1 MNECP
6 TLADINSWVLLVEVF
21 EKQTSKA
28 EDSAFKEA
36 EPFLESHRR

>member
-6 TLADINSWVLLVEVF
+6 TLADINSWVLLVELF

-28 EDSAFKEA
+28 EGSAFEEA
-36 EPFLESHRR
+36 ELF